1 MEAVPILID
10 ITGSTRSYVPYTML
24 ERAPVCLVLGKV
36 RLNIVLSSLKSCLIS
51 VPPSFRIRDSDNE
64 SNHDRSDNSNS
75 LISPDST
82 QELGQDCV
90 LSVTVRLGTS
100 FVVSYHGSECEVI
113 LGRKITIT
121 DAGGYIRYIPD

>member
-1 MEAVPILID
+1 MEAAPILID
-10 ITGSTRSYVPYTML
+10 VTGSPRSYVPYTML

-64 SNHDRSDNSNS
+64 SNHDRSD
-75 LISPDST
+75 
-82 QELGQDCV
+82 V
-90 LSVTVRLGTS
+90 LSVTARLGTS